1 MICGLAFGMGG
12 IGAAVLGE
20 LADWTSI
27 EFVYRVCSFL
37 PMIGLLTVF
46 LPNVEE
52 SSAAT
57 GLASVTN
64 DHGQVIMRASH
75 SPYGFGLTALLCH
88 CLECQRRTGA
98 GGPAACGR

>member
-1 MICGLAFGMGG
+1 MGG

-46 LPNVEE
+46 LPKVE
-52 SSAAT
+52 
-57 GLASVTN
+57 
-64 DHGQVIMRASH
+64 H
-75 SPYGFGLTALLCH
+75 SLPV
-88 CLECQRRTGA
+88 
-98 GGPAACGR
+98 PGRSEA

>member
-1 MICGLAFGMGG
+1 MGG

-46 LPNVEE
+46 LPNVEGRPPLRAPYLTHQQSWPSHNE
-52 SSAAT
+52 GISQHLRAVSAWR
-57 GLASVTN
+57 L
-64 DHGQVIMRASH
+64 
-75 SPYGFGLTALLCH
+75 PTA
-88 CLECQRRTGA
+88 A
-98 GGPAACGR
+98 YI

>member
-1 MICGLAFGMGG
+1 MGG

-46 LPNVEE
+46 LPYVED
-52 SSAAT
+52 SPAPRARFANGHSRVLTRPTHSASPRAAFAT
-57 GLASVTN
+57 FNGRLNIGSR
-64 DHGQVIMRASH
+64 QFH
-75 SPYGFGLTALLCH
+75 SQSF
-88 CLECQRRTGA
+88 GA
-98 GGPAACGR
+98 GYSLR